1 MSFLNEAGVT
11 ALWGKCKAWF
21 GKTISV
27 SGATVTL
34 KNNAG
39 DILSQAT
46 IPDATTS
53 TAGLMSAQ
61 DKARVDGLVAS
72 GGEPNQ
78 NAFAKVSAGG
88 TAVEAD
94 AVSDTLTIAAGA
106 NVTVSANASTDTVTI
121 SATDTTYSTVSISQ
135 AGLMTPAMMAKLGNI
150 EDGANKTV
158 VDSALSTT
166 SENPVQNKVLLGVF
180 DNVNERLTELDDW
193 LENVDAKLSG
203 IEEGANKTVVDS
215 AWNTESTNPLQNKVV
230 AKAIDELDGDVSD
243 LGDRTTKAESLI
255 ADHSLLI
262 ATKASVEYVDTKV
275 AAAQVGAAVY
285 QGAAATN
292 DTISGSDYK
301 KGWYWVVSAA
311 GTFAGQACEA
321 GDMVFANSDKGSAY
335 SASHFDVVQAN
346 IQAMTAA
353 EVEAI
358 CS

>member
-1 MSFLNEAGVT
+1 MAFVNESGVT

-21 GKTISV
+21 ARTVSI

-78 NAFAKVSAGG
+78 NAFAKVAAGG
-88 TAVEAD
+88 STVEAD
-94 AVSDTLTIAAGA
+94 LVSDTLVIAAGG
-106 NVTVSANASTDTVTI
+106 NVTVSADASTDTVTI
-121 SATDTTYSTVSISQ
+121 SATDTTYSAATSSSG
-135 AGLMTPAMMAKLGNI
+135 GLMTPAMVAKLDGV
-150 EDGANKTV
+150 EAGANKTV
-158 VDSALSTT
+158 ADASLSAAS
-166 SENPVQNKVLLGVF
+166 SNPVQNKAVQAALSA
-180 DNVNERLTELDDW
+180 
-193 LENVDAKLSG
+193 LEDKVDARP
-203 IEEGANKTVVDS
+203 TVT
-215 AWNTESTNPLQNKVV
+215 AMNE
-230 AKAIDELDGDVSD
+230 AI
-243 LGDRTTKAESLI
+243 
-255 ADHSLLI
+255 
-262 ATKASVEYVDTKV
+262 
-275 AAAQVGAAVY
+275 AAAQVGAAMY

-292 DTISGSDYK
+292 SDISGSSYR
-301 KGWYWVVSAA
+301 KGWYWVVSTP
-311 GTFAGQACEA
+311 GTFVGQACEA

-358 CS
+358 CV

>member
-121 SATDTTYSTVSISQ
+121 SATDTTYSAATTMV
-135 AGLMTPAMMAKLGNI
+135 AGLMSTSMVSKLNGI
-150 EDGANKTV
+150 ESGANKTV
-158 VDSALSTT
+158 VDSALNDLST
-166 SENPVQNKVLLGVF
+166 NPVQNKVVTQMLGAIDDEISGIN
-180 DNVNERLTELDDW
+180 DNLDAAMD
-193 LENVDAKLSG
+193 KLSG

-215 AWNTESTNPLQNKVV
+215 ELSDTSENPVQNKVV
-230 AKAIDELDGDVSD
+230 RTYVNALANRMTDAETLIQNTRLEL
-243 LGDRTTKAESLI
+243 
-255 ADHSLLI
+255 ADH
-262 ATKASVEYVDTKV
+262 ATKTYVDEKV

-292 DTISGSDYK
+292 DAISGSDYK

-311 GTFAGQACEA
+311 GAFAGQACEA

>member
-215 AWNTESTNPLQNKVV
+215 ELSDTSENPVQNKVV
-230 AKAIDELDGDVSD
+230 DKYVIALANRMTDAETLIQNTRLEL
-243 LGDRTTKAESLI
+243 
-255 ADHSLLI
+255 ADH
-262 ATKASVEYVDTKV
+262 ATKTYVDEKV

-292 DTISGSDYK
+292 DAISGSDYK

>member
-1 MSFLNEAGVT
+1 MAFLNQAGVT

-21 GKTISV
+21 GKTISI

-94 AVSDTLTIAAGA
+94 AVSDTLTIAAGD

-121 SATDTTYSTVSISQ
+121 SATDTTYSDATSS
-135 AGLMTPAMMAKLGNI
+135 ASGLMTPAMVSKLDGI
-150 EDGANKTV
+150 EAGANKTV
-158 VDSALSTT
+158 IGDTISSTAPESQPVHGKAVFDYIRMWTVSETKMNSAIDSA
-166 SENPVQNKVLLGVF
+166 
-180 DNVNERLTELDDW
+180 
-193 LENVDAKLSG
+193 
-203 IEEGANKTVVDS
+203 IEK
-215 AWNTESTNPLQNKVV
+215 
-230 AKAIDELDGDVSD
+230 
-243 LGDRTTKAESLI
+243 
-255 ADHSLLI
+255 
-262 ATKASVEYVDTKV
+262 
-275 AAAQVGAAVY
+275 AQVGAAMY

-292 DTISGSDYK
+292 SDISNSSYK

-311 GTFAGQACEA
+311 GTFVGEACEA

-358 CS
+358 CI

>member
-121 SATDTTYSTVSISQ
+121 SATDTTYSAATTMV
-135 AGLMTPAMMAKLGNI
+135 AGLM
-150 EDGANKTV
+150 
-158 VDSALSTT
+158 ST
-166 SENPVQNKVLLGVF
+166 SMVS
-180 DNVNERLTELDDW
+180 
-193 LENVDAKLSG
+193 KLSG

-215 AWNTESTNPLQNKVV
+215 ELSDTSENPVQNKVV
-230 AKAIDELDGDVSD
+230 
-243 LGDRTTKAESLI
+243 RTYVNALANRMTDAETLI
-255 ADHSLLI
+255 QNTRLQLADH
-262 ATKASVEYVDTKV
+262 ATKTYVDEKV

-292 DTISGSDYK
+292 DAISGSDYK

>member
-121 SATDTTYSTVSISQ
+121 SATDTTYSAATTMV
-135 AGLMTPAMMAKLGNI
+135 AGLMSTSMVSKLNGI
-150 EDGANKTV
+150 ESGANKTV
-158 VDSALSTT
+158 VDSALNDLST
-166 SENPVQNKVLLGVF
+166 NPVQNKVVTQMLDAIDDEISGIN
-180 DNVNERLTELDDW
+180 DNLDAAMD
-193 LENVDAKLSG
+193 KLSG

-215 AWNTESTNPLQNKVV
+215 ELSDTSENPVQNKVV

-262 ATKASVEYVDTKV
+262 ATKASVEYVDTKI

>member
-1 MSFLNEAGVT
+1 MAFLNQAGVT

-21 GKTISV
+21 AKTITI

-61 DKARVDGLVAS
+61 DKTRIDNLVAS

-78 NAFAKVSAGG
+78 NAFAKVAAGNS
-88 TAVEAD
+88 TVEAD
-94 AVSDTLTIAAGA
+94 LVSDTLTIAAGS
-106 NVTVSANASTDTVTI
+106 NVSVSANASTDTITI
-121 SATDTTYSTVSISQ
+121 SATDTTYGSASTSSS
-135 AGLMTPAMMAKLGNI
+135 GLMTSAMVTKLDGI
-150 EDGANKTV
+150 EAGANKTV
-158 VDSALSTT
+158 VGGTISSTA
-166 SENPVQNKVLLGVF
+166 SESQPVHGRAVYDYVQLHAVSETKMN
-180 DNVNERLTELDDW
+180 N
-193 LENVDAKLSG
+193 
-203 IEEGANKTVVDS
+203 
-215 AWNTESTNPLQNKVV
+215 
-230 AKAIDELDGDVSD
+230 AI
-243 LGDRTTKAESLI
+243 
-255 ADHSLLI
+255 
-262 ATKASVEYVDTKV
+262 
-275 AAAQVGAAVY
+275 AAAQVGAAMY
-285 QGAAATN
+285 QGAASSN
-292 DTISGSDYK
+292 SDISNSSYK

-311 GTFAGQACEA
+311 GTFVGEACEA

-358 CS
+358 CV

>member
-1 MSFLNEAGVT
+1 MAFVNESGVT

-21 GKTISV
+21 AKTITV

-53 TAGLMSAQ
+53 AAGLMSAQ

-78 NAFAKVSAGG
+78 NAFAKVAAGG
-88 TAVEAD
+88 STVEAD
-94 AVSDTLTIAAGA
+94 LVSDTLVIAAGS
-106 NVTVSANASTDTVTI
+106 NVTVSADASTDTVTI
-121 SATDTTYSTVSISQ
+121 SATDTTYGSASASSS
-135 AGLMTPAMMAKLGNI
+135 GLMTPAMVAKLDGI
-150 EDGANKTV
+150 EAGANKTV
-158 VDSALSTT
+158 ADSSMSAA
-166 SENPVQNKVLLGVF
+166 SENPVQNKAVQAALSA
-180 DNVNERLTELDDW
+180 
-193 LENVDAKLSG
+193 LEAKVDARPTADMVG
-203 IEEGANKTVVDS
+203 E
-215 AWNTESTNPLQNKVV
+215 
-230 AKAIDELDGDVSD
+230 AI
-243 LGDRTTKAESLI
+243 
-255 ADHSLLI
+255 
-262 ATKASVEYVDTKV
+262 
-275 AAAQVGAAVY
+275 AAAQVGAATY
-285 QGAAATN
+285 QGTAATN
-292 DTISGSDYK
+292 ADISDSGYK

-311 GTFAGQACEA
+311 GEFAGEACEA

-358 CS
+358 CV